1 MCNNYT
7 QEFATSHNVYYI
19 CNIPYS
25 ASEATSQNGEYLSV
39 FLAWIGN
46 QVGVTYGDDGYF
58 DVSSLSWSPKE
69 TPYNI
74 DIGMI
79 YGFTKQ

>member
-1 MCNNYT
+1 MN
-7 QEFATSHNVYYI
+7 FGVVY
-19 CNIPYS
+19 
-25 ASEATSQNGEYLSV
+25 V
-39 FLAWIGN
+39 
-46 QVGVTYGDDGYF
+46 DDGYF
-58 DVSSLSWSPKE
+58 VVSSNSWSPKE